1 MLVVVPISGVALHA
15 DLLAT
20 VLAASFPFISRV
32 DTGHLLNRFNQ
43 DLMFVDTT
51 LPMALFNTSA
61 ELFTG
66 LVQIVLIALAS
77 VQALSVIPPLFAVL
91 YMIQRFYLRTSKQLR
106 LLELETKADLH
117 TKLAETA
124 AGITTIRAHEW
135 TAFSRERFG
144 ESLDRSQEGFYL
156 LYAIQRWLQL
166 VLGLVVAGLV
176 LIVTGVAVRLN
187 MEPGRAAVGAIGV
200 ALTNATSVGETLT
213 NFIVSWTSLE
223 TALGAIARIASF
235 KRDTQLEPASSDPCQ
250 QQLPE
255 NWPQAGAIEFVN
267 VWASYK
273 AADNAGLPGGGDG
286 NNSQGSAWSLKGL
299 SVAFK
304 AGSKV
309 AICGP
314 TGSGK
319 STMLLAILGMI
330 DVSAGSV
337 TVDGVS
343 ISQLAPA
350 ALRQRFEVISQDYF
364 SCAQTVREE
373 LDPDGRFSD
382 EQLRDTLHECG
393 LWDKIRDSTGLTGPR
408 DELNLSNGESQLLC
422 LARVILG
429 SRQHPGGILL
439 LDEATSRYVS
449 CPKKYTGG
457 FPN

>member
-1 MLVVVPISGVALHA
+1 MFVVVPISGVALHA

-135 TAFSRERFG
+135 AAFARERFG

-187 MEPGRAAVGAIGV
+187 MEPGGAAVGAIGV

-223 TALGAIARIASF
+223 TALGAVARIASF

-250 QQLPE
+250 QQLPK

-273 AADNAGLPGGGDG
+273 AADNAGIPGGGDG
-286 NNSQGSAWSLKGL
+286 NNSQESAWGLKGL
-299 SVAFK
+299 SIAFK

-319 STMLLAILGMI
+319 STLLLAILGMI

-337 TVDGVS
+337 TVDGVP

-449 CPKKYTGG
+449 CPRK
-457 FPN
+457 